1 MKKLLSL
8 IRVGLRVNFGLSVL
22 RQRVLKEKKDIWL
35 VFVVVLGFSGLL
47 PLGMVYT
54 DMVKMAYELLAP
66 AGQQHLIVLFAILTG
81 QFFVLI
87 FGLYYVVST
96 FYFSN
101 DLEILIPLPLAP
113 FQVMLAKFAVV
124 LVNEYLSL
132 IPLVLPVFIYFGI
145 LSKAGP
151 GYWVQSALVYLLIP
165 VIPLA
170 AVSMLVVGM
179 MRVVNLSRKKDL
191 MIVVGTLFLIAVA
204 VGAQTMVGRAAGS
217 KDVEAAIRMLASPDG
232 LVNRAGAGFPP
243 SIWATKA
250 IAGGFSGSGLFHLLV
265 LAAVSLLLFYAVLI
279 ISEKLFYRGLIG
291 ISEKTLRKRSLSEAT
306 MSRMIPARGSP
317 LRAILAREFRIMNR
331 TPIFLLNGIGAVV
344 LVPALLLVMSRAGGK
359 EAVSLA
365 NVMQSNSPHWV
376 VLGAACFLT
385 VCACLNGTAP
395 STFSREGSLFWM
407 SKVIPVSPRIQV
419 IAKFLHSYSV
429 ALLGIA
435 AALVALILSFRPNT
449 EACAAALLLALVASF
464 ALTAISMMIDLA
476 RPLLDW
482 TNPQKAIKQN
492 LNVLFAA
499 LIQIAIIVL
508 LGFFCRALINTGM
521 RMTWL
526 VAILLGILALLSAFA
541 FTLLLRFA
549 DRRYVEI
556 EF

>member
-22 RQRVLKEKKDIWL
+22 RQRVFKEKKDIWL
-35 VFVVVLGFSGLL
+35 VFVIVLGFGSLV
-47 PLGMVYT
+47 PLGMVYLDT
-54 DMVKMAYELLAP
+54 LKKAYELLVP
-66 AGQQHLIVLFAILTG
+66 VGQQHLILLFGILAG
-81 QFFVLI
+81 QLFVLI

-101 DLEILIPLPLAP
+101 DLEILIPLPLEP
-113 FQVMLAKFAVV
+113 FQVMLSKFAVV

-132 IPLVLPVFIYFGI
+132 IPLVLPVFIYFGV

-165 VIPLA
+165 VIPLT

-179 MRVVNLSRKKDL
+179 MRVINLSRKKDL
-191 MIVVGTLFLIAVA
+191 LIIVGTLFLMAV
-204 VGAQTMVGRAAGS
+204 VFGAQTMMGRAAGS
-217 KDVEAAIRMLASPDG
+217 KDIEATIRMLASPDG

-250 IAGGFSGSGLFHLLV
+250 IAGGLSGSGLFHLMV
-265 LAAVSLLLFYAVLI
+265 LAGVSLLLLYAVLMV
-279 ISEKLFYRGLIG
+279 SEKLFYRGLIG
-291 ISEKTLRKRSLSEAT
+291 IGETTARKRSLSEET
-306 MSRMIPARGSP
+306 VSRMIPSRGSP
-317 LRAILAREFRIMNR
+317 FKAILAREFRIMNR

-344 LVPALLLVMSRAGGK
+344 LLPALLLFVSHTGGK
-359 EAVSLA
+359 GDASLL
-365 NVMQSNSPHWV
+365 NVIQSSNPQWV

-385 VCACLNGTAP
+385 VCACLNGTSS

-419 IAKFLHSYSV
+419 VAKFAHSYSV
-429 ALLGIA
+429 ALLGA
-435 AALVALILSFRPNT
+435 AAASIVLIVSFRPK
-449 EACAAALLLALVASF
+449 ADVCAEALLLALVASF
-464 ALTAISMMIDLA
+464 ALTAISMMVDLA

-492 LNVLFAA
+492 LNVLFAM
-499 LIQIAIIVL
+499 LIEIAIIIL
-508 LGFFCRALINTGM
+508 LGFFSRALIKTGM
-521 RMTWL
+521 RMMWL
-526 VAILLGILALLSAFA
+526 VGILLGVLVLLSASA

-549 DRRYVEI
+549 DRRYIEI
-556 EF
+556 EL